1 MTVPSKIRW
10 PAIPI
15 STHSI
20 FEIGARANS
29 SIMVTKV
36 MLSFDYGAP
45 AELFASPR
53 RGFGK
58 HAMKYRRFA
67 TSAEA
72 IQFVVEQ
79 LPPLIQNGTV
89 LEVGEERFETAE
101 IHELYN
107 NSRYPLKR
115 SLE

>member
-1 MTVPSKIRW
+1 M
-10 PAIPI
+10 
-15 STHSI
+15 HSI

-36 MLSFDYGAP
+36 MLTFDYGAP
-45 AELFASPR
+45 AGLFASAR
-53 RGFGK
+53 RGRS
-58 HAMKYRRFA
+58 AMKYRRFA

-72 IQFVVEQ
+72 IQFVVEE

-101 IHELYN
+101 IHELYSN
-107 NSRYPLKR
+107 PRYPLKR
-115 SLE
+115 GVE